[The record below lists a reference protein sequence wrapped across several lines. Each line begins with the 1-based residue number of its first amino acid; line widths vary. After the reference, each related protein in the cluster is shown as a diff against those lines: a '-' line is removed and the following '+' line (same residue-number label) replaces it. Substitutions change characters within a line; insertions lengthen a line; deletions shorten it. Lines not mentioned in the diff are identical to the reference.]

1 MSNFK
6 DLVQQRRSHRKFT
19 TDEIDAEDVKLILR
33 AALMSPTSKG
43 QRAWQFVV
51 VDNPADIEKLADA
64 KDLGS
69 QFLKGA
75 PLAIVVLGDT
85 LRSDVWIEDASIV
98 MTYMQLQAVDL
109 GIGSCW
115 VQCRLRSGAT
125 ATCEENVRNLLH
137 IPEHYAVEAILSLGI
152 PAKVPDP
159 SGEPEL
165 TKPPIHR
172 EKF

>member
-1 MSNFK
+1 M
-6 DLVQQRRSHRKFT
+6 
-19 TDEIDAEDVKLILR
+19 
-33 AALMSPTSKG
+33 
-43 QRAWQFVV
+43 
-51 VDNPADIEKLADA
+51 LAQA
-64 KDLGS
+64 S
-69 QFLKGA
+69 C
-75 PLAIVVLGDT
+75 AIVVLGDT